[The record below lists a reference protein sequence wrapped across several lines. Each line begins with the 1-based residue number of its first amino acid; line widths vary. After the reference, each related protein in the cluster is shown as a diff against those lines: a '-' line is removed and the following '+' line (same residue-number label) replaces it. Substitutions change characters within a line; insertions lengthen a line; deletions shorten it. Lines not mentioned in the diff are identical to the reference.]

1 LFASLAR
8 TWDSRLVQYSFIAA
22 GLVAITAN
30 TVADRPSAQITA
42 LQVVL
47 WICLLFFI
55 IEWAASAVSAFRS
68 GRPYWTTPSWL
79 IDALA
84 VVPIPLALV
93 IGVPPATAWLFGALW
108 LLKLA
113 VVSPGLAR
121 LGRVVSLEAEPLLSV
136 LVIFIM
142 VLFVAAVM
150 LHLLERQEQPASF
163 GSLPASLWWAV
174 VTLTTTGYGD
184 AVPASQ
190 LGRLVAGLVMICG
203 LGVFGLLTGILA
215 TGFVEDSRRHSF
227 VQNWNL
233 IQSVPFFRCLDP
245 AGVIELSRMLRR
257 WDVAEGTSVIRRGQ
271 EGDCMYFVASGEVEV
286 QLDPQPVRLGPGAFF
301 GELAL
306 MGSGIRNAT
315 VQTTLPTTLLILD
328 VAEFR
333 TFTAHQP
340 ALAQAVEAE
349 AQRRTGKKADP
360 SEARSGTSATTAAI
374 SN

>member
-1 LFASLAR
+1 MFSSLAR
-8 TWDSRLVQYSFIAA
+8 TWDSRLVQYCFIAA
-22 GLVAITAN
+22 GLLAITAN
-30 TVADRPSAQITA
+30 SVADLPPAQVTA
-42 LQVVL
+42 LHVVL
-47 WICLLFFI
+47 WVCLGFFV
-55 IEWAASAVSAFRS
+55 IEWAASAISAFRS

-84 VVPIPLALV
+84 VVPILLALA

-113 VVSPGLAR
+113 AVSPGLTR

-142 VLFVAAVM
+142 VLFTAAVI

-215 TGFVEDSRRHSF
+215 TGFVEDSRRHAF

-233 IQSVPFFRCLDP
+233 IQNVPFFRCLDP

-257 WDVAEGTSVIRRGQ
+257 WDVAEDTSVIRRGQ

-286 QLDPQPVRLGPGAFF
+286 QVDPQPVRLGPGAFF

-315 VQTTLPTTLLILD
+315 VRTTLPTTLLILE

-333 TFTAHQP
+333 TFTAHHP
-340 ALAQAVEAE
+340 ALAQAIEAE
-349 AQRRTGKKADP
+349 AERRAGKKAGD
-360 SEARSGTSATTAAI
+360 SEARSGTSSVSAGM